1 MFGPKTTETDP
12 EKATVGLGDDNMFGH
27 FVFQCI

>member
-12 EKATVGLGDDNMFGH
+12 EKATVEFVDDIMFEPSIFH
-27 FVFQCI
+27 